1 MLARSDRREW
11 AVLGLVALGWCLL
24 VAPFLHRQTHVEGR
38 KHSHSVPAQPERTH
52 GQGSFEH
59 QLAVF
64 TAPPAAPVVLAQLTA
79 LVSVE
84 LPARDAPLISA
95 LRRVEQS
102 QAP

>member
-24 VAPFLHRQTHVEGR
+24 VAPVLHRQTHLEGT
-38 KHSHSVPAQPERTH
+38 KHSHGAPAQSERSH
-52 GQGSFEH
+52 GEGSFEH

-64 TAPPAAPVVLAQLTA
+64 VAPGEAPVVVARLMAI
-79 LVSVE
+79 E
-84 LPARDAPLISA
+84 ARDFVLPEAPWVSS
-95 LRRVEQS
+95 LRRVEMS

>member
-24 VAPFLHRQTHVEGR
+24 VAPVLHRQTHVEGT
-38 KHSHSVPAQPERTH
+38 KHSHGVPAQPQRSH
-52 GQGSFEH
+52 GEGSFEH

-64 TAPPAAPVVLAQLTA
+64 VALGEAPVLVAGLTA
-79 LVSVE
+79 VE
-84 LPARDAPLISA
+84 TDELLLLEAPRLSSI
-95 LRRVEQS
+95 RRVEMS